1 MPETE
6 SKPETLTSQTSG
18 TVESW
23 PGDALPQKSPG
34 FTLLELGRTLAAFRE
49 YSTPGVCSRCQHRRD
64 PQRSRSKFPDL
75 FCSEECEQEFIHTA
89 LASLTLEDCIRIQ
102 RRLDNLLASAKR
114 SRV

>member
-18 TVESW
+18 TVKSW
-23 PGDALPQKSPG
+23 PGDALPQEPPG
-34 FTLLELGRTLAAFRE
+34 FTLVELGLTLAGFRQ
-49 YSTPGVCSRCQHRRD
+49 YSTLGVCSRCQRRRD
-64 PQRSRSKFPDL
+64 PKRSRSKFPHL

-114 SRV
+114 NRI

>member
-6 SKPETLTSQTSG
+6 SKPETLISQTNG
-18 TVESW
+18 TVKSW
-23 PGDALPQKSPG
+23 PGDALPQKPAG
-34 FTLLELGRTLAAFRE
+34 FTLLELGLTLAGFRQ
-49 YSTPGVCSRCQHRRD
+49 YSTPGVCPRCQHRRD
-64 PQRSRSKFPDL
+64 PQRSCSKFPDL

-114 SRV
+114 RRV